1 MGWSLGDASVQATL
15 APQQDLDANSVEMRV
30 SGFGLV
36 PAKYDAKA
44 KVLTYAFTQK
54 LAPKAY
60 TVIVSARMKG
70 QKVEARWNFTVEGT

>member
-1 MGWSLGDASVQATL
+1 LVSGHALRSQKGFAR
-15 APQQDLDANSVEMRV
+15 RV
-30 SGFGLV
+30 SGFGLI

-60 TVIVSARMKG
+60 TVIVSARVKG
-70 QKVEARWNFTVEGT
+70 QRVEAHRNFTLEGTYSP

>member
-1 MGWSLGDASVQATL
+1 
-15 APQQDLDANSVEMRV
+15 MRV

-60 TVIVSARMKG
+60 TVIVSARVKG
-70 QKVEARWNFTVEGT
+70 QRVEARWNFTVEGI